1 MNPQRVVLRMAL
13 ASLRFR
19 AAASLATFV
28 AILVGCSLLI
38 ACGGLFETALSLKA
52 QPQRLAAAPI
62 VVGGS
67 PGFKLPD
74 EESQV
79 VPYSERAGLPDDQ
92 LARLAAVPG
101 VGHVVPDVSFAAV
114 VVTPAGPQGGGET
127 LAGHSWDSA
136 ALAPYSLVD
145 GAQPQQPGQV
155 VLDQASASAA
165 GVQSGGQVGIAVDG
179 AQPRNFVVTGI
190 AHADTAGTSLF
201 FSPAEARQFA
211 VHPGTVDLAG
221 VFPANGVDAGDLA
234 GRITAAVPGFSV
246 LTGADRGSAEFPG
259 IDGAQLP
266 LILLAGVFGG
276 MVLVVMALVVSAT
289 ISLTVRQRQQELA
302 LLRATGATPKQVH
315 RMVLA
320 ETMVVAT
327 LAALAGIFL
336 GRFVGTKIFSITTS
350 DGILPPQLEFQQGII
365 AFGGGLV
372 LTLGISFVAAWF
384 AALPAARS
392 RPLQALAEASIP
404 EAKVNDVRRFGAKVF
419 GGVTVVLAVA
429 TLFMP
434 VAIASAA
441 CGPAVLTGSIAVA
454 LIGPELMTF
463 VATRFGPLIRRI
475 GGRDATLAVINSKTR
490 AVAFAAVLTPIT
502 LATAVALG
510 NVYAETTQLSAQVS
524 AYTDQLHA
532 DAVVDSGTGAVS
544 PGLVQAV
551 KAAPGVGTVSPLVT
565 SQGWIEEPYDGN
577 GSDPGR
583 LLGINAGDQDSVLAT
598 PVTSGSLRDLTGQT
612 VAVPDGIAGDLGLKL
627 GDTITMRLGDGAQ
640 AKVRIVALLDSP
652 SGYPSIVLPSTLLA
666 AHTTAGLPNRL
677 LVRAADGQDADAVAA
692 AVTTATRNWTGVSVG
707 GSDALARS
715 FAASADIEAMIHY
728 LLAVLAIAYAAI
740 AAVNTLAVAVL
751 SRRREFGVQR
761 LAGAA
766 KRQVRSML
774 LIESGILAVLG
785 LVLGTVISLFTMI
798 PMAISSGTIVPVG
811 PIWVFFAVVGAVLLI
826 VWPVTALSS
835 RLAMRRSPIEVVT
848 LPGQ

>member
-1 MNPQRVVLRMAL
+1 MSPRRVVLRMAL

-28 AILVGCSLLI
+28 AVLVGCSLLI
-38 ACGGLFETALSLKA
+38 ACGGLFETALSLDA
-52 QPQRLAAAPI
+52 QPQRLAAAP
-62 VVGGS
+62 VVVTGS
-67 PGFKLPD
+67 AGFKLPD

-79 VPYSERAGLPDDQ
+79 VPYGERSGIPAGQ
-92 LARLAAVPG
+92 LAQLASVPG
-101 VGHVVPDVSFAAV
+101 VRQVVPDTTFAAV
-114 VVTPAGPQGGGET
+114 VVTGSGPQSADAP
-127 LAGHSWDSA
+127 LAGHGWDSA

-145 GAQPQQPGQV
+145 GAQPRATGQV
-155 VLDQASASAA
+155 VLDEASAA
-165 GVQSGGQVGIAVDG
+165 TAGVRTGGQVPIAVNG
-179 AQPRNFVVTGI
+179 APPRDFVVVGV
-190 AHADTAGTSLF
+190 AHADTVGPALF
-201 FSPAEARQFA
+201 FSPADAQQFS

-221 VFPANGVDAGDLA
+221 IFPADGVDAGELA
-234 GRITAAVPGFSV
+234 ARIAEKVPGLNV

-302 LLRATGATPKQVH
+302 LLRATGATPRQVH

-320 ETMVVAT
+320 ETMVVAA
-327 LAALAGIFL
+327 LGALVGLAG
-336 GRFVGTKIFSITTS
+336 GRFVGTEIFSFTT
-350 DGILPPQLEFQQGII
+350 GNGMLPPQLEFQQGII

-372 LTLGISFVAAWF
+372 LSLAISFAAAWF
-384 AALPAARS
+384 AALPAARA

-404 EAKVNDVRRFGAKVF
+404 PAKVNDVRRFGAKVF
-419 GGVTVVLAVA
+419 AGVTVLLAVA

-434 VAIASAA
+434 VEIASAV

-454 LIGPELMTF
+454 LIGPELMAF
-463 VATRFGPLIRRI
+463 VATRFGPLIRRV
-475 GGRDATLAVINSKTR
+475 GGRDAVLAVINSRTR

-510 NVYAETTQLSAQVS
+510 NVYAETTQQHAIIG
-524 AYTDQLHA
+524 AYADQLQA
-532 DAVVDSGTGAVS
+532 DAVVTSGTGAVS
-544 PGLVQAV
+544 PALADAV
-551 KAAPGVGTVSPLVT
+551 RQAPGVGSVSPLVT

-583 LLGINAGDQDSVLAT
+583 LLGLDVRDANGVLAT
-598 PVTSGSLRDLTGQT
+598 PVTSGSLGALTGET
-612 VAVPDGIAGDLGLKL
+612 VALPEGIADDLDLKL
-627 GDTITMRLGDGAQ
+627 GDRITMRLGDGAQ
-640 AKVRIVALLDSP
+640 AKVKIVALLDSP
-652 SGYPSIVLPSTLLA
+652 SGYPSIVLPAALLA
-666 AHTTAGLPNRL
+666 PHTTSGVANRL
-677 LVRAADGQDADAVAA
+677 LVRAADGQDASAVVSAVTSATANWPGATVGDADAV
-692 AVTTATRNWTGVSVG
+692 TE
-707 GSDALARS
+707 S

-761 LAGAA
+761 LAGA
-766 KRQVRSML
+766 RRGQVRSML
-774 LIESGILAVLG
+774 MIEGGILAVLG
-785 LVLGTVISLFTMI
+785 LVLGTGISLFTVI
-798 PMAISSGTIVPVG
+798 PMALSSGTVVPVG
-811 PIWVFFAVVGAVLLI
+811 PLWVFLAVIAAVFLI
-826 VWPVTALSS
+826 VWPVTALSA
-835 RLAMRRSPIEVVT
+835 RLAMRRSPIEAVT